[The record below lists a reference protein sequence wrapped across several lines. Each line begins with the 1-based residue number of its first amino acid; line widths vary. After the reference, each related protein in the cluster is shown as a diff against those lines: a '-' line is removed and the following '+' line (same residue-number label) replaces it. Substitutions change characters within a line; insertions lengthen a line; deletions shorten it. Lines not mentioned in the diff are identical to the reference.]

1 MKHTDEPCN
10 LHSMIQGTMFSQ
22 GYPEETIQDRTNA
35 IMWLAVN
42 VGGPWPFYVEREALG
57 RPLFRGWSFQYDLT
71 LCEYLLATSDARV
84 PPISKIEY
92 DDYVARLS

>member
-1 MKHTDEPCN
+1 M
-10 LHSMIQGTMFSQ
+10 
-22 GYPEETIQDRTNA
+22 A
-35 IMWLAVN
+35 
-42 VGGPWPFYVEREALG
+42 FYVEREALG

-84 PPISKIEY
+84 PPISKLEY